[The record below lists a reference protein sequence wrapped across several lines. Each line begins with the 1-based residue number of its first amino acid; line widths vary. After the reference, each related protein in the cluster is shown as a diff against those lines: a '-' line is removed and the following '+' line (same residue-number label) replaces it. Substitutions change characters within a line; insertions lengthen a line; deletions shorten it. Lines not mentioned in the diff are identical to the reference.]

1 MPASHAGS
9 HFLIHPMAEQEILY
23 SVSDGIARIT
33 LNRPGKL
40 NSLNAPMKA
49 QLRSGLDS
57 ASQAA
62 GVRAML
68 ITGAGRAFCAG
79 QDLAERRRAPGE
91 PVADLRQSVAEFWN
105 PLVRTIAALPFPV
118 ICAVNG
124 IAAGAGMNLALACDI
139 VLAARSA
146 SFVESFAKIGLI
158 PDCGGTYF
166 LPRLAGPARAMAAA
180 LLAAPITAAH
190 AESWGLIWKC
200 VDDGA
205 LMPEADALARHF
217 AVQPTRGLALIKQAL
232 RASLDHA
239 FAEQLDMER
248 DLQGQAGQT
257 ADYQEGISAFFEKRL
272 PAFKGH

>member
-49 QLRSGLDS
+49 QLRSCLDS

-190 AESWGLIWKC
+190 ADLDQPPAERVHARTELGPGQDPVIDEQERTIS
-200 VDDGA
+200 VDGA
-205 LMPEADALARHF
+205 ATVEQSVKR
-217 AVQPTRGLALIKQAL
+217 VVVL
-232 RASLDHA
+232 RIPLEH
-239 FAEQLDMER
+239 
-248 DLQGQAGQT
+248 
-257 ADYQEGISAFFEKRL
+257 L
-272 PAFKGH
+272 PRRQHLR